1 MSVAG
6 GLRKRFEFVPGQHR
20 PRPVRNG
27 LIFLGLIAFALYCG
41 YSKDI
46 PLIGGGG
53 HEIKAIFPSA
63 NNVIPGNQV
72 RVQGVEVGV
81 VDKVERAPSGR
92 GAQITMKI
100 KEGKNVTVR
109 RDASAHVYW
118 RTLLGGNFY
127 VELEPG
133 SRSAPEMPDGGTIPM
148 SRTTSQVEFDQL
160 LTSFDDGA
168 RTGIQ
173 TFFKEFK
180 RGFAQ
185 PAAPRE
191 TIRELSPAL
200 RATARGLPGL
210 RGTRPGSDLPD
221 LARGASRALGALA
234 RSESE
239 LAGLVE
245 HTDTAL
251 AVTAA
256 RSQDIGSMLDQAPAT
271 LADTRTTMTRL
282 RTTLDTLDPVADD
295 LRPGSRRLAG
305 AVTAA
310 TPTMN
315 ELARL
320 VPTALPFLRDID
332 PAVRSLRRAAKVG
345 VPLMQDLN
353 PTLVRT
359 AKQINPFLNARNAD
373 TKLRN
378 SWAIGPFFASIGSAS
393 SEFDELGHVQNFQ
406 TQPSIRS
413 SLAVGCEAHLAKQ
426 KLLLTKTN
434 EEICKGL
441 VSGLQEAFTPADHPK
456 ADEQPVPL
464 EGGR

>member
-1 MSVAG
+1 MSVASN
-6 GLRKRFEFVPGQHR
+6 LRRRFEFVPGQHR
-20 PRPVRNG
+20 PHPVRNG
-27 LIFLGLIAFALYCG
+27 LVFLGLIAFALYCG

-53 HEIKAIFPSA
+53 QEVKAIFPSA
-63 NNVIPGNQV
+63 NNIIPGNQV

-81 VDKVERAPSGR
+81 VDKVERAPGGR
-92 GAQITMKI
+92 GAQITMRI
-100 KEGKNVTVR
+100 KDDKGITVK
-109 RDASAHVYW
+109 RDAAAQVYW

-133 SRSAPEMPDGGTIPM
+133 SRSAPAMPDGGTIPM

-160 LTSFDDGA
+160 LTAFDGDA

-173 TFFKEFK
+173 TSLEEFK
-180 RGFAQ
+180 RGFAD
-185 PAAPRE
+185 PAAPRA
-191 TIRELSPAL
+191 TIEELSPAL

-234 RSESE
+234 RSEAE

-256 RSQDIGSMLDQAPAT
+256 RSQEIGSMLEQAPAT
-271 LADTRTTMTRL
+271 LADTTTTMTRL
-282 RTTLDTLDPVADD
+282 RTTLAELDPVADD
-295 LRPGSRRLAG
+295 LRPGARRLAG
-305 AVTAA
+305 SVKAA
-310 TPTMN
+310 TPAMD

-320 VPTALPFLRDID
+320 VPSALPFLRDID

-345 VPLMQDLN
+345 VPLMDDLN

-359 AKQINPFLNARNAD
+359 AKQINPFLNARNKD
-373 TKLRN
+373 TKLKN
-378 SWAIGPFFASIGSAS
+378 AWAIGPFFASIGSTS

-426 KLLLTKTN
+426 KLLLTKSN
-434 EEICKGL
+434 EQICKNL
-441 VSGLQEAFTPADHPK
+441 VTGLQEALTPADHPK
-456 ADEQPVPL
+456 VNEQPVPL
-464 EGGR
+464 QDGR